1 MKTTRRIAALVA
13 LLLTLALAA
22 CGGDA
27 KDPFVATVGEEGITD
42 SQLTHYTYLYAF
54 VNGIDT
60 SWMDEKNLAIV
71 KKMVL
76 EDLIALR
83 LMELKYK
90 DDPTVLPADAEQ
102 AAVDFVEMVHREE
115 VSDAY
120 MKKYGVTDEALKDF
134 HISQHFSVRFF
145 DDMRAAMEPVTDA
158 DVETYYKENPTQFV
172 IDEVTAGHIL
182 VAEEGLAE
190 EILTKLRAGGD
201 FESLAEEYS
210 IDGSASEGGSLGT
223 FGRGAMVPEFEE
235 AVFALAE
242 GEVSDVVATQF
253 GYHII
258 RVTEKR
264 QGTETLEEARD
275 TIRANLE
282 SLAITELYVDWV
294 GALRE
299 EFGVSYGEGYER
311 E

>member
-1 MKTTRRIAALVA
+1 MKKMRRIAALLA
-13 LLLTLALAA
+13 LLLVLGLAG
-22 CGGDA
+22 CSSTDD
-27 KDPFVATVGEEGITD
+27 DPVVATVGGEEITD

-60 SWMDEKNLAIV
+60 SWMDEQNLGIV

-83 LMELKYK
+83 LMGLKYK
-90 DDPTVLPADAEQ
+90 DDPTVLPEDSEQ
-102 AAVDFVEMVHREE
+102 SAADFVEMVHREE

-134 HISQHFSVRFF
+134 HISQHYSVRFF
-145 DDMRAAMEPVTDA
+145 DDMRAAMAPVTPEQVDA
-158 DVETYYKENPTQFV
+158 YYAENPDQFV

-182 VAEEGLAE
+182 VTDEELAQ
-190 EILTKLRAGGD
+190 EILVKLRAGGD
-201 FESLAEEYS
+201 FAELAKEYS
-210 IDGSASEGGSLGT
+210 IDGSAANGGSLGT
-223 FGRGAMVPEFEE
+223 FGRGAMVTEFEE
-235 AVFALAE
+235 AAFSLAE
-242 GEVSDVVATQF
+242 GEISDVVATQF

-264 QGTETLEEARD
+264 QGTETLEEARAN
-275 TIRANLE
+275 IQANLE
-282 SLAITELYVDWV
+282 NLALTEIYVDWV